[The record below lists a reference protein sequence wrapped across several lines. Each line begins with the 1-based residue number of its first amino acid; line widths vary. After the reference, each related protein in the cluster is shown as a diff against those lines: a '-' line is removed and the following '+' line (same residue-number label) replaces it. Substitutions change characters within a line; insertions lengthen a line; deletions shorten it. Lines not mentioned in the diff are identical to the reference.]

1 MSWRR
6 DLRQEE
12 KQPVKKCWKVVMNL
26 YNKTILPGS
35 TIGII
40 GGGQLGRMMA
50 LAAKAQGFRIAVL
63 EPTSDSPC
71 GQVADVEVIGAYDD
85 REAISKLAAVSDVIT
100 YEFENIDAETL
111 RWICEQAY
119 VPQGPELL
127 AITQDRIKE
136 KAAIRE
142 AGVQVAPYEV
152 IESMDDLVLKIK
164 TVGYPA
170 VLKTARGGY
179 DGKGQLVIKSQ
190 QDLAQGESLINHG
203 ACVLERWI
211 PFVKEISVIVT
222 RRLDG
227 KTAVFPVGEN
237 IHVENILHQ
246 TIVPARITTGMK
258 LRAVE
263 KAKQIADSLGLVGT
277 LAVEMFVT
285 EDGTIYINEL
295 APRPHNSGHY
305 SIEACETSQFEQH
318 IRAICNWHL
327 GSTEL
332 LKPAVMVNLLGEHLD
347 ELFSEIPAL
356 TDWKI
361 HLYGKKEAKIKR
373 KMGHVTLLR
382 DSVEEALAVVETSNI
397 WGAVKQ
403 KIGG

>member
-1 MSWRR
+1 
-6 DLRQEE
+6 
-12 KQPVKKCWKVVMNL
+12 MNL
-26 YNKTILPGS
+26 SSKTILPGA

-50 LAAKAQGFRIAVL
+50 LAAKAKGFRIAVL
-63 EPTSDSPC
+63 EPAADSPC
-71 GQVADVEVIGAYDD
+71 GQVADIEVIGAYDD
-85 REAISKLAAVSDVIT
+85 REAITKLAAVSDVIT

-119 VPQGPELL
+119 VPQGPQLL

-136 KAAIRE
+136 KAAICQ
-142 AGVQVAPYEV
+142 AGVEVAPYEV
-152 IESMDDLVLKIK
+152 IESVEDLFVKIN
-164 TVGYPA
+164 TIGYPA

-179 DGKGQLVIKSQ
+179 DGKGQLVIKTE
-190 QDLAQGESLINHG
+190 QDLEKGEALLEHG
-203 ACVLERWI
+203 ACVLEKWI
-211 PFVKEISVIVT
+211 RFEKEISVIVT
-222 RRLDG
+222 RSLDG
-227 KTAVFPVGEN
+227 ETAIFPVGEN

-246 TIVPARITTGMK
+246 TIVPARISTGLQ

-305 SIEACETSQFEQH
+305 SIEGCVTSQFEQH
-318 IRAICNWHL
+318 VLAICNWPL

-332 LKPAVMVNLLGEHLD
+332 LKPSVMVNLLGEHLE
-347 ELFSEIPAL
+347 ELFAEIPAL

-382 DSVEEALAVVETSNI
+382 DSVEEALAEVNESSI
-397 WGAVKQ
+397 WGAVKE